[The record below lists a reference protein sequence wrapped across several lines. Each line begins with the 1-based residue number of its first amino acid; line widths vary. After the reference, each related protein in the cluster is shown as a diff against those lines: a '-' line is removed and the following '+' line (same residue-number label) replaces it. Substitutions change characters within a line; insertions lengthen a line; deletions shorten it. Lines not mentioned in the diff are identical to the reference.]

1 LPSVNKTKHPN
12 KGKKRYK
19 MEGFKSRQ
27 KEGTTN
33 EGRPQGKHEQIK
45 YSKLPSQGA
54 YQIKRK
60 KEHPKNT

>member
-1 LPSVNKTKHPN
+1 
-12 KGKKRYK
+12 
-19 MEGFKSRQ
+19 MEGFKSKQ

-45 YSKLPSQGA
+45 YLKLPSQGA

-60 KEHPKNT
+60 KEHPKKHLA